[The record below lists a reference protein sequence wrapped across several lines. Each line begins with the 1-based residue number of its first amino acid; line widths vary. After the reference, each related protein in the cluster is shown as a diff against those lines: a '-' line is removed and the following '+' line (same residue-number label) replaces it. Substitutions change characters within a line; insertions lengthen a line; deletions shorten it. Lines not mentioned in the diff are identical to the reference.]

1 MMFFHCKLWQITWG
15 QNRMFYS
22 CWLVKAHEISILKRY
37 INDRYLP
44 KGNLEKQPNVS
55 KCASSFVGFKLKEL
69 TLKDSYGTLLG
80 LVTVP
85 ARETLHNCWGFC
97 GGVACCCLFCLF
109 STRLSLNSLNVIVEA
124 RSTCSFRLRALSL
137 AASPRAP
144 KTYSQPQQDWG
155 VSSWSSWTH
164 GRFTSQLVFWILN
177 GVRCWRESR

>member
-1 MMFFHCKLWQITWG
+1 MISTTWCFSIATCDRLPEG
-15 QNRMFYS
+15 RIV
-22 CWLVKAHEISILKRY
+22 LVKTHEISILKRY

-69 TLKDSYGTLLG
+69 ALKDSYETLLG

-85 ARETLHNCWGFC
+85 ARETHTQLLRLLWWGRMLLS
-97 GGVACCCLFCLF
+97 VLSF

-124 RSTCSFRLRALSL
+124 CSTCFFRLRALSL

-144 KTYSQPQQDWG
+144 KTYSQPQRDWR

-164 GRFTSQLVFWILN
+164 GRFTSQLVFWLLN
-177 GVRCWRESR
+177 GVRCCRESR